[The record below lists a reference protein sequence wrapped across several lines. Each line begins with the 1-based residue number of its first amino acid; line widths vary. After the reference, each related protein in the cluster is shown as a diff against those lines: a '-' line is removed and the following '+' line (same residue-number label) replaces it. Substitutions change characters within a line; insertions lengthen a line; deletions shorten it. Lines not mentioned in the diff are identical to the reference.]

1 MKYKILETPDRPT
14 MRPVAKWLLT
24 LMLWCPYTNKKTFRC
39 FLIFLQKS
47 CRSSE
52 EVQRN
57 RIPVRDGKIGRRCHR
72 PGSDRSFRF
81 RLRKIGRKI
90 GARWR
95 RGPGR
100 SPRNDPELCSET
112 SDRAEPDVSGSE
124 PRKREEDA
132 RPGRWLQALARPL
145 QTFGLRVDPDSEA
158 EQVDTIGLPTEA
170 L

>member
-1 MKYKILETPDRPT
+1 MVVLNKKYWRHRTDRPCG
-14 MRPVAKWLLT
+14 LL
-24 LMLWCPYTNKKTFRC
+24 LSDSLLWCFDALTQTKNILQ
-39 FLIFLQKS
+39 FLFLQKS

-81 RLRKIGRKI
+81 RIRKIGRKI

-112 SDRAEPDVSGSE
+112 SDRAEPDVPGSE

-145 QTFGLRVDPDSEA
+145 QTFGLRVDRDSEA
-158 EQVDTIGLPTEA
+158 EQVYLIYPLES
-170 L
+170 